1 MADTVSSHLSRK
13 PKARGTTVEWLMKR
27 DEMTAKLRAELSRK
41 SKPEFAIVRL
51 MKSVGEAF
59 RSALKQP

>member
-27 DEMTAKLRAELSRK
+27 DAKLAELRSEIERQRK
-41 SKPEFAIVRL
+41 RRRFLDWLWKDILHGDRWRA
-51 MKSVGEAF
+51 
-59 RSALKQP
+59 